1 MAIWWIT
8 ALGFLLCLGFIGGIF
23 VYGLK
28 GALHSEDSN
37 YIDPLPKE
45 ED

>member
-8 ALGFLLCLGFIGGIF
+8 TIGILLCLGFVGGMM

-28 GALHSEDSN
+28 GALHSEDATFV
-37 YIDPLPKE
+37 DPLPKE